1 MHVGAYHIPCF
12 WKYMRNLAFARRN
25 KISAA
30 DFTRKQNALFPDR
43 VKSALADAFDMWCL
57 WDFFFR
63 IWILSIWPIAA
74 CVRARTSRMPLECEY
89 NHDHLTW
96 QDSSSALLILF
107 VGLNI

>member
-1 MHVGAYHIPCF
+1 
-12 WKYMRNLAFARRN
+12 MRNLAFARRN

-74 CVRARTSRMPLECEY
+74 SVILNYADIVAAAALRAVIIFFRIIFWIS
-89 NHDHLTW
+89 
-96 QDSSSALLILF
+96 I
-107 VGLNI
+107 